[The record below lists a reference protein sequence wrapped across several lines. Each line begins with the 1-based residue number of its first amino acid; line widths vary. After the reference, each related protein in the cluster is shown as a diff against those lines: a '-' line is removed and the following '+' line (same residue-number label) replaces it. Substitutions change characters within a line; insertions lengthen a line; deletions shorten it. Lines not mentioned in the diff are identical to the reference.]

1 MVPQTAKASSRFQR
15 IAPRKA
21 RKVIDMIRGKP
32 VDDALAILHNTPRRA
47 AEQITK
53 VLNSAVANAVNN
65 FEMDE
70 DELYISECHVDEG
83 STLKRWRPRAM
94 GRAAPINKRTSH
106 INIVVAER
114 EEV

>member
-1 MVPQTAKASSRFQR
+1 MAQTAKASSRFER
-15 IAPRKA
+15 VAPRKA
-21 RKVIDMIRGKP
+21 REVIDLIRGKP
-32 VDDALAILHNTPRRA
+32 VYEALAILQHTQRGAVEPV
-47 AEQITK
+47 IK

-65 FEMDE
+65 FDMDE
-70 DELYISECHVDEG
+70 DELYVSECYVDEG

-94 GRAAPINKRTSH
+94 GRAAPIHKRTSH